1 MLIFFSHS
9 LSSQV
14 QVFLILEFKAMG
26 LSLARKDEDDSGK
39 EQLCWSQMTLGKL
52 VDLSAPQHP
61 HLQNGT

>member
-1 MLIFFSHS
+1 
-9 LSSQV
+9 
-14 QVFLILEFKAMG
+14 MG